1 MLEQLNVSL
10 GVDFCMGKIMN
21 FWKTG
26 FSFFAASLALA
37 TLAGL
42 DVRLVAQAAAPAASS
57 DQEPI
62 LRLEVRRIPID
73 VVVLDRQG
81 NPVKGLTA
89 ADFQVKE
96 DNVPQTI
103 KSFDI
108 TDGSAPGY
116 TPPKLPTLPTNTFV
130 NIPDTP
136 ERGPLYIL
144 YYDVLNTTPDEQM
157 SFHKELFSFVDN
169 AQPGARMMLIVNTDR
184 IHILQGFTTDHD
196 LIKQALLGNSPG
208 PHVPQVFTSGNNYG
222 RWDARAALGNLN
234 WIAEYMSGIPGR
246 KNLIWLSS
254 EFPIPVS
261 PSLVGSNQMAAGGA
275 PANSS
280 AGGGGPQMLDLS
292 SLLADTMKT
301 TYANMMKSQVALY
314 PVDLGGSTGNLVK
327 FDQMD
332 MIAESTGGRA
342 YYSNN
347 HTSEMMDKAVVHG
360 ESYYTLTYAP
370 QKDFDGDARHI
381 QVKLVGNHPDL
392 QVTYRTLYYAV
403 ADDDKDL
410 DTLHKKDVVQ
420 ERFLKAKAE
429 DTLYANMEHGAPMV
443 HDLLFSA
450 HLSTVGKLHMAS
462 DAEMAALQ
470 NSPAF
475 FRTRKPS
482 SKPLRPPPAVHLQ
495 RYRIDYG
502 VIDPALRRIESV
514 PGTQPTIEFAVSA
527 FNKEGATLNC
537 MLNQG
542 APTGAGATTDAN
554 GKKQAPIF
562 RAEQELEVP
571 EDAVYIRVAVRDMT
585 TNRTGTL
592 EATLPLKPEKQVAQ
606 KN

>member
-1 MLEQLNVSL
+1 VLEQLNVSL

-73 VVVLDRQG
+73 VVVLDKQG

-89 ADFQVKE
+89 ADFELKE
-96 DNVPQTI
+96 DNVPQAI

-108 TDGSAPGY
+108 TDGSAPSY

-144 YYDVLNTTPDEQM
+144 FFDMVNMDQDDQM
-157 SFHKELFSFVDN
+157 SFHKQLLSFIDN
-169 AQPGARMMLIVNTDR
+169 AQPGTRMMLIVNTDR
-184 IHILQGFTTDHD
+184 LHVLQGFTTDHD
-196 LIKQALLGNSPG
+196 LIKKAILSRGPG
-208 PHVPQVFTSGNNYG
+208 PHVPDVFTSGNNYG
-222 RWDARAALGNLN
+222 RTDDRAALNNLN
-234 WIAEYMSGIPGR
+234 WIAEYMSGLPGR
-246 KNLIWLSS
+246 KNLLWMSS

-261 PSLVGSNQMAAGGA
+261 PSLVGSNQMVSGGA
-275 PANSS
+275 PGNSA
-280 AGGGGPQMLDLS
+280 AGGGGPQMLDMS
-292 SLLADTMKT
+292 SLLADIMKN
-301 TYANMMKSQVALY
+301 TYSNMMKSQIALY
-314 PVDLGGSTGNLVK
+314 PIDVSGSTGNLVK

-347 HTSEMMDKAVVHG
+347 HPGELMDKAVEHG
-360 ESYYTLTYAP
+360 ETYYTLTYAP
-370 QKDFDGDARHI
+370 TKDFDGQDRHI
-381 QVKLVGNHPDL
+381 NVKLVGNHPGL
-392 QVTYRTLYYAV
+392 QITYRTLYYAL
-403 ADDDKDL
+403 ADDADDIDKQ
-410 DTLHKKDVVQ
+410 HKKDVVQ
-420 ERFLKAKAE
+420 AKFLKAKAE

-450 HLSTVGKLHMAS
+450 HLATEGKLHMAS

-470 NSPAF
+470 DSPAF
-475 FRTRKPS
+475 FRTRKPN

-495 RYRIDYG
+495 KYSIDYG
-502 VIDPALRRIESV
+502 VIDPELRRIESV
-514 PGTQPTIEFAVSA
+514 SGTAPTIEFAIAA
-527 FNKEGATLNC
+527 FNNEGAMLNC
-537 MLNQG
+537 VLNQG
-542 APTGAGATTDAN
+542 TPTGAGATTDAN
-554 GKKQAPIF
+554 GKKQGPVF

-571 EDAVYIRVAVRDMT
+571 ESAAYIRVAVRDMT

-592 EATLPLKPEKQVAQ
+592 ETTLPLKPEKQVEQ

>member
-1 MLEQLNVSL
+1 MRSRTAITVALVLL
-10 GVDFCMGKIMN
+10 
-21 FWKTG
+21 
-26 FSFFAASLALA
+26 AASALPILSQ
-37 TLAGL
+37 T
-42 DVRLVAQAAAPAASS
+42 APASS
-57 DQEPI
+57 GTAEQEPN
-62 LRLEVRRIPID
+62 LRLEVRRIPVD
-73 VVVLDRQG
+73 VVVLDKQG

-89 ADFQVKE
+89 ADFEVKE
-96 DNVPQTI
+96 GGEVQAI
-103 KSFDI
+103 KSFDV
-108 TDGSAPGY
+108 TDGSAASY
-116 TPPKLPTLPTNTFV
+116 TPPKLPTLPANTFV

-144 YYDVLNTTPDEQM
+144 YFDMTNTTPDEQM
-157 SFHKELFSFVDN
+157 SSHKELLGFVEN
-169 AQPGARMMLIVNTDR
+169 AQPDTRMMLILNTDR

-196 LIKQALLGNSPG
+196 LIEQAILGKGPG

-261 PSLVGSNQMAAGGA
+261 PSLVGSNAMASGGA
-275 PANSS
+275 PANPS

-292 SLLADTMKT
+292 GLLADAMKT
-301 TYANMMKSQVALY
+301 TYANMMKSQIALY

-332 MIAESTGGRA
+332 MIAQSTGGRA

-347 HTSEMMDKAVVHG
+347 HISELIDKAVVHG

-403 ADDDKDL
+403 ADDDKAL
-410 DTLHKKDVVQ
+410 DTLHKKDVIQ

-450 HLSTVGKLHMAS
+450 HLTTVGKLHMAS

-470 NSPAF
+470 DSPAF
-475 FRTRKPS
+475 FRTRKPN

-495 RYRIDYG
+495 KYSIEYA
-502 VIDPALRRIESV
+502 VIDPELRRIESV
-514 PGTQPTIEFAVSA
+514 PGTAPTIEFAVSA
-527 FNKEGATLNC
+527 FTNEGATLNC
-537 MLNQG
+537 VLNQG
-542 APTGAGATTDAN
+542 SPAGAGAAADAN
-554 GKKQAPIF
+554 GKKQGPVF

-571 EDAVYIRVAVRDMT
+571 ENATYIRVAVRDMT

-592 EATLPLKPEKQVAQ
+592 EATLPLKPEKQMAQ

>member
-1 MLEQLNVSL
+1 MRSRTAITVALVLLAVS
-10 GVDFCMGKIMN
+10 
-21 FWKTG
+21 
-26 FSFFAASLALA
+26 ALPILSQ
-37 TLAGL
+37 T
-42 DVRLVAQAAAPAASS
+42 APASS
-57 DQEPI
+57 SAVEQEPI
-62 LRLEVRRIPID
+62 LRLEVRRIPVD
-73 VVVLDRQG
+73 VVVLDKQG

-89 ADFQVKE
+89 ADFEVKE
-96 DNVPQTI
+96 GGVVQAI
-103 KSFDI
+103 KSFDV
-108 TDGSAPGY
+108 TDGSGPSY
-116 TPPKLPTLPTNTFV
+116 NPPKLPALPANTFV
-130 NIPDTP
+130 NVPDTP

-144 YYDVLNTTPDEQM
+144 YYDAVNTTPDEQM
-157 SFHKELFSFVDN
+157 SFHQELFSFVDH
-169 AQPGARMMLIVNTDR
+169 AQPDTRMMLIMNTDR
-184 IHILQGFTTDHD
+184 MHILQGFTTDHD
-196 LIKQALLGNSPG
+196 LIKQAILGNGPG
-208 PHVPQVFTSGNNYG
+208 PHVPQIFTAGNNYG

-261 PSLVGSNQMAAGGA
+261 PSLVGTNVIAQGGA
-275 PANSS
+275 PGDAN

-292 SLLADTMKT
+292 GLLADTMKT

-342 YYSNN
+342 YYSDN
-347 HTSEMMDKAVVHG
+347 HISELMDKAVVHG

-370 QKDFDGDARHI
+370 EKEFNGDARHI
-381 QVKLVGNHPDL
+381 RVKLVGSHPDL
-392 QVTYRTLYYAV
+392 KITYRTLYYAV
-403 ADDDKDL
+403 ADDDKDIE
-410 DTLHKKDVVQ
+410 TLHKKDVVQ
-420 ERFLKAKAE
+420 TRFLKAKAA

-462 DAEMAALQ
+462 DAEMLALQ
-470 NSPAF
+470 DSPAF
-475 FRTRKPS
+475 FRTRKPT

-502 VIDPALRRIESV
+502 VIDPELRRIESV
-514 PGTQPTIEFAVSA
+514 PGTAPIIEFAVSA
-527 FNKEGATLNC
+527 FNKEGSTLNC
-537 MLNQG
+537 VLNQG
-542 APTGAGATTDAN
+542 SPTGAGAATDAN
-554 GKKQAPIF
+554 GKKQGPIF

-571 EDAVYIRVAVRDMT
+571 EGATYIRVAVRDMT

-592 EATLPLKPEKQVAQ
+592 EATLPLKPEKQIAQ